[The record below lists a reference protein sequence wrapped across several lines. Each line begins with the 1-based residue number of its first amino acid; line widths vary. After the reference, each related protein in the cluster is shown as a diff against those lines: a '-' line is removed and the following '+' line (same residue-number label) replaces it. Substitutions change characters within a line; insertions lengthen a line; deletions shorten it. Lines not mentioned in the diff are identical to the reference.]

1 MRVSCILSGSELND
15 KPVDLIVFP
24 EGVCWN
30 DIEETGLTHPD
41 ALIVGAV
48 VENGKSRGILRHR
61 GQNQIDYLKVETDK
75 RTEGTG
81 NTQQN
86 PVYVHGKMCIG
97 VLICMD
103 IDHVE
108 FSSAVINSVKSSS
121 ANLKLLCVPADMGA
135 YWMNGNTLPFSG
147 RYTGIHVILCN
158 HVKTHQSRCKS
169 FITDKEGNKIVV
181 QNNREPICAELP

>member
-1 MRVSCILSGSELND
+1 MRVSCILRRRELND

-30 DIEETGLTHPD
+30 DIEETGLARPD

-48 VENGKSRGILRHR
+48 VENGRSRGILRHH
-61 GQNQIDYLKVETDK
+61 GQNQIDYLKVKTDG

-81 NTQQN
+81 NIQQN
-86 PVYVHGKMCIG
+86 PVYMHRKVCIG

-103 IDHVE
+103 LDHVE
-108 FSSAVINSVKSSS
+108 FSNAVINSVKSSS
-121 ANLKLLCVPADMGA
+121 VNLKLLCVPADMGA
-135 YWMNGNTLPFSG
+135 YWMSGDSLPSSEK
-147 RYTGIHVILCN
+147 YTGIHVILCN
-158 HVKTHQSRCKS
+158 HVNTHQSRCKS